1 MVAIVYI
8 FLSAILLGLVI
19 GCIIWLIKDYFK
31 DRKEDK

>member
-19 GCIIWLIKDYFK
+19 GCIIWLIKDREEEK
-31 DRKEDK
+31 